1 MSQGTPPVEPHEPA
15 GVPTLAGPSVG
26 LAGAARAA
34 PGWLPA
40 LSPDGWLLFATCGV
54 RSFAYGFLS
63 VVLALYLAAIGL
75 EPAAIGAIFTAALA
89 GGAIMTV
96 ALTAVADRLGRRRVL
111 VLGALLMA
119 LAGAVF
125 ALTDRALVLGLAAVV
140 GTISPSGKE
149 VGPFLSVE
157 QAVLPQTT
165 DDTRRTSVF
174 AAYNLVGSLAGALGA
189 LAAGVPDLLGVEP
202 LAGYRALVW
211 SYVVAAL
218 ALAALFARLSRAAE
232 VAAGTPPQPQGAP
245 SANAATA
252 QPAAAPAAAIA
263 ARPGPDAA
271 IPPRGMVAKLA
282 ALFALDAFAG
292 GFIVQGLIAYW
303 FHLRYGLDPAALA
316 ALFFATSL
324 LNSLSY
330 LAAVP
335 LARRIG
341 LLNTM
346 VFTHLPSNLLLV
358 LVPLMPSLP
367 LAVGV
372 LLARNLL
379 SQLDVPTR
387 QSYTMAIIPP
397 GQRAAAA
404 GVLSVARNAAAAAAP
419 ALAGATLAVP
429 ALGLPFLLAGG
440 LKIVYDL
447 TIWSVFRHVRPPEET
462 ARLAAKG

>member
-1 MSQGTPPVEPHEPA
+1 MGQVPPSMGAREPA
-15 GVPTLAGPSVG
+15 GAPSRAPPHDVS
-26 LAGAARAA
+26 AAPQPRAA
-34 PGWLPA
+34 GWLPA
-40 LSPDGWLLFATCGV
+40 LSADGWRLFATCGA

-63 VVLALYLAAIGL
+63 VVLALYLAAVGL
-75 EPAAIGAIFTAALA
+75 DATTIGAIFTAALA
-89 GGAIMTV
+89 GGAVMTI
-96 ALTAVADRLGRRRVL
+96 ALTAIADRIGRRRVL
-111 VLGALLMA
+111 VVGALLMA
-119 LAGAVF
+119 GTGAVF
-125 ALTDRALVLGLAAVV
+125 ALTDVALLLGLAAVV
-140 GTISPSGKE
+140 GSISPSGKE

-165 DDTRRTSVF
+165 DDARRTTVF
-174 AAYNLVGSLAGALGA
+174 ANYNLVGSLAGAIGA
-189 LAAGVPDLLGVEP
+189 LAAGLPALVGMEP

-211 SYVVAAL
+211 AYVAAAVVL
-218 ALAALFARLSRAAE
+218 AVLFGRLSPAVEAAAGSSPRRAE
-232 VAAGTPPQPQGAP
+232 VPPPTESKSAP
-245 SANAATA
+245 
-252 QPAAAPAAAIA
+252 
-263 ARPGPDAA
+263 D
-271 IPPRGMVAKLA
+271 PPLRGMVAKLA

-292 GFIVQGLIAYW
+292 GFIVQGLMAYW
-303 FHLRYGLDPAALA
+303 FHVRYGLDPAALA
-316 ALFFATSL
+316 ALFFGTNL

-346 VFTHLPSNLLLV
+346 VFTHLPSNVLLV

-372 LLARNLL
+372 LLGRNLL

-397 GQRAAAA
+397 RQRAATA

-419 ALAGATLAVP
+419 ALAGVTLAVP

-440 LKIVYDL
+440 LKIVYDV

-462 ARLAAKG
+462 AQLAAKG